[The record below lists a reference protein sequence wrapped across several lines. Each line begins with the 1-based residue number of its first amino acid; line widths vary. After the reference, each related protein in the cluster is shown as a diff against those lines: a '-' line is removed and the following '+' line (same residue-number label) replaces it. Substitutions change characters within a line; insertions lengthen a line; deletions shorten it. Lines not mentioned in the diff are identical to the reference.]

1 MRDPPSESCVVAVK
15 TNAAVSE
22 KELVACQLSHSR
34 FSFEFDVLE
43 KNSRRFQV
51 FLAAVILKEKGL
63 KDGRGF
69 RLDRGD
75 RERGHRVR
83 RPSDVER
90 NSSKSENF
98 VLDY

>member
-1 MRDPPSESCVVAVK
+1 MVAV
-15 TNAAVSE
+15 
-22 KELVACQLSHSR
+22 L
-34 FSFEFDVLE
+34 
-43 KNSRRFQV
+43 
-51 FLAAVILKEKGL
+51 LKEKGL

-90 NSSKSENF
+90 NSSKTLNF
-98 VLDY
+98 ELDH

>member
-1 MRDPPSESCVVAVK
+1 MVAV
-15 TNAAVSE
+15 
-22 KELVACQLSHSR
+22 L
-34 FSFEFDVLE
+34 
-43 KNSRRFQV
+43 
-51 FLAAVILKEKGL
+51 LKEKGL